1 MAKGC
6 MQRSGCYVEGCGKK
20 HMTVLH
26 PPVQPLPVGHGTQ
39 DSRRADQELG
49 HSESSTSGVVTQLS
63 SQSHVIG
70 AGVNGQN
77 GTGHIADKVRLR
89 IVPVRVRGNQPGKV
103 VETYALLD
111 NGSDVTLCDRKLVD
125 ELGITGQPRSFMLTT
140 QESKNSERSGL
151 EVKLIVGSINGDS
164 SLEVPRAWTVDRLN
178 ISECSIPR
186 DHDVTKWPHLNGIEL
201 PEIDGKEVRVL
212 IGCNVPEAF
221 WVLEERRGGRGEPV
235 AIRSLLGWTLIGPTV
250 KVNEESSFSVNFVR
264 LNDESDSRDETLL
277 LQVKNFWETD
287 FADSISSSKVAM
299 SVEDERAL
307 AIMESSVR
315 RVSGRY
321 QVALPWRRQ
330 PPYLPNNRVAVEQR
344 LSLLKKRFHRDPEF
358 FARYKAAVNDY
369 IGKGYA
375 KQVPV
380 KELYPNGR
388 PSWYLPHHAVFH
400 PHKPDKLRV
409 VFDCAARFKGTS
421 LNDQLLHGPDLT
433 NSLFGVLQRFRQ
445 EPVAL
450 VSDIEAMFH
459 QVKVDPLDSDAL
471 RFLWWPNDD
480 LSAQPI
486 EYRMEVHLFG
496 STSSPSCANFCI
508 RKTAQD
514 NIGNF
519 SHQVIDT
526 VLKNFHVDDCLKSV
540 QSSCAVID
548 LRSQLC
554 ELLQKGGFRL
564 TKWSCN
570 SKDVLETIPN
580 ADRAPSIFDLDLKA
594 EELPIERTLGV
605 QWSMETDMF
614 IFKLLPK
621 DKPYTRR
628 GILSVTS
635 SIYDPLGIISP
646 VVLSAKKLI
655 QDLCKQGLSW
665 DEEIKEEEAIRWK
678 KWLSELPKLSQ
689 ISLARCLKPADFGV
703 ADVTE
708 LHHFADASQIAYGAV
723 SYARFVNEKRN
734 AVHCSFL
741 VGKSRLAHVKPMTI
755 PRLELSAA
763 VVAVKLDRTLREEM
777 EIKIDR
783 SVFWSDSTAVLQ
795 YIKNEDKRFHTF
807 VANRLAVIHDGSK
820 PSQWNFVESA
830 RNPADDASR
839 GLTPEE
845 LLLQDRWFKGPEFLW
860 KLEESWPV
868 PSSPLPSIPDQDTE
882 IKSQGQTN
890 RTTMV
895 SEESNLN
902 SMIQRYSSWYE
913 LKRGVAWLLR
923 FREYIRRKCYP
934 PNDALP
940 QGELSLEELR
950 FAELRIVKYVQT
962 LSFPEIF
969 SALQASNSKTQEK
982 RALRTS
988 GSSGSI
994 YKLRPMLDKEG
1005 ALRVGGRLVNTS
1017 LNYQSKHQLLLPYN
1031 HHLSRLLIMAHHQ
1044 SVGHLGQEYVLTSL
1058 RKKYWIIKGRA
1069 AVRKVLSGC
1078 LTCRKQNSLRG
1089 QQMMADLP
1097 KERLTPGDPPF
1108 SYVGIDYFGPL
1119 FVKRGGSIVKHYGCL
1134 FSCLTLRATHIEV
1147 AESLETDSFISALRR
1162 FISRRG
1168 KPRVIISDNGTNL
1181 CGGERELREAVDSW
1195 NQQKI
1200 NSFLHQ
1206 RNIDWKFNPPG
1217 ASHMGGGWSALFDLC
1232 AKF

>member
-1 MAKGC
+1 MAKGY

-26 PPVQPLPVGHGTQ
+26 PPVQPLSVGHKTK
-39 DSRRADQELG
+39 DSRRADQELT
-49 HSESSTSGVVTQLS
+49 HSESSASGVVTELS

-111 NGSDVTLCDRKLVD
+111 NGSDVTLCDRKLFD
-125 ELGITGQPRSFMLTT
+125 ELGITGQPR
-140 QESKNSERSGL
+140 N
-151 EVKLIVGSINGDS
+151 S
-164 SLEVPRAWTVDRLN
+164 SLEVPRAWTIDRLN

-186 DHDVTKWPHLNGIEL
+186 DHVTKWPHLNGIEL
-201 PEIDGKEVRVL
+201 PEIDRKEVRVL
-212 IGCNVPEAF
+212 IGCNDPEAF

-250 KVNEESSFSVNFVR
+250 KVNEESSFCVNFVR

-321 QVALPWRRQ
+321 QVALSWRRQ

-344 LSLLKKRFHRDPEF
+344 LSLLKKKFHRDPEF

-369 IGKGYA
+369 IAKGYA

-380 KELYPNGR
+380 EELYPNGR
-388 PSWYLPHHAVFH
+388 PLWYLPHHAIFH

-450 VSDIEAMFH
+450 VSGLEAMFH

-471 RFLWWPNDD
+471 RFLWRPNDD
-480 LSAQPI
+480 ISAQPI
-486 EYRMEVHLFG
+486 EYQMEVHLFG

-508 RKTAQD
+508 GKTAQD

-519 SHQVIDT
+519 SHRVIDT
-526 VLKNFHVDDCLKSV
+526 VLKNFYVDDCLKSV
-540 QSSCAVID
+540 QSSCAAID

-580 ADRAPSIFDLDLKA
+580 ADRAPSLFDFDLKA

-605 QWSMETDMF
+605 QW
-614 IFKLLPK
+614 IVLL
-621 DKPYTRR
+621 
-628 GILSVTS
+628 
-635 SIYDPLGIISP
+635 
-646 VVLSAKKLI
+646 AKKLI

-665 DEEIKEEEAIRWK
+665 DEEINEEGAIRWK
-678 KWLSELPKLSQ
+678 KWLLELPKLSQ
-689 ISLARCLKPADFGV
+689 ISLARCVKPSDFDV

-723 SYARFVNEKRN
+723 SYARFVNEEKT

-763 VVAVKLDRTLREEM
+763 VVAVKLDRTLREEL
-777 EIKIDR
+777 EIKIDG
-783 SVFWSDSTAVLQ
+783 SVFWLDSTAVLQ
-795 YIKNEDKRFHTF
+795 YIKNEDKRFHT
-807 VANRLAVIHDGSK
+807 VVENSMEVIHDVSK
-820 PSQWNFVESA
+820 PSLWNIDESA

-868 PSSPLPSIPDQDTE
+868 PSSPLPSIPDKDPE

-913 LKRGVAWLLR
+913 LKRGVAWLLH
-923 FREYIRRKCYP
+923 FREYIQRKCYP

-950 FAELRIVKYVQT
+950 FAELHIVKYVQR

-969 SALQASNSKTQEK
+969 SALQASNSETQEK

-1005 ALRVGGRLVNTS
+1005 ALRVGGKLVNAL

-1058 RKKYWIIKGRA
+1058 RKKVLDHQGTSCCTQWLFDMPQAELSPWPTNDGRFTQ
-1069 AVRKVLSGC
+1069 RKVNSQKPAIFPCWYRLFW
-1078 LTCRKQNSLRG
+1078 TTVRETRK
-1089 QQMMADLP
+1089 
-1097 KERLTPGDPPF
+1097 KYCE
-1108 SYVGIDYFGPL
+1108 
-1119 FVKRGGSIVKHYGCL
+1119 
-1134 FSCLTLRATHIEV
+1134 
-1147 AESLETDSFISALRR
+1147 ALRM
-1162 FISRRG
+1162 FVLMSY
-1168 KPRVIISDNGTNL
+1168 PS
-1181 CGGERELREAVDSW
+1181 
-1195 NQQKI
+1195 
-1200 NSFLHQ
+1200 
-1206 RNIDWKFNPPG
+1206 
-1217 ASHMGGGWSALFDLC
+1217 SHPH
-1232 AKF
+1232 

>member
-1 MAKGC
+1 
-6 MQRSGCYVEGCGKK
+6 
-20 HMTVLH
+20 
-26 PPVQPLPVGHGTQ
+26 
-39 DSRRADQELG
+39 
-49 HSESSTSGVVTQLS
+49 
-63 SQSHVIG
+63 
-70 AGVNGQN
+70 
-77 GTGHIADKVRLR
+77 
-89 IVPVRVRGNQPGKV
+89 
-103 VETYALLD
+103 
-111 NGSDVTLCDRKLVD
+111 
-125 ELGITGQPRSFMLTT
+125 
-140 QESKNSERSGL
+140 
-151 EVKLIVGSINGDS
+151 
-164 SLEVPRAWTVDRLN
+164 
-178 ISECSIPR
+178 
-186 DHDVTKWPHLNGIEL
+186 
-201 PEIDGKEVRVL
+201 
-212 IGCNVPEAF
+212 
-221 WVLEERRGGRGEPV
+221 
-235 AIRSLLGWTLIGPTV
+235 
-250 KVNEESSFSVNFVR
+250 
-264 LNDESDSRDETLL
+264 
-277 LQVKNFWETD
+277 
-287 FADSISSSKVAM
+287 M

-321 QVALPWRRQ
+321 QVALPWRGQ
-330 PPYLPNNRVAVEQR
+330 PPYLPNNRVAVEKR

-369 IGKGYA
+369 IAKGYA

-380 KELYPNGR
+380 EELYPNGR
-388 PSWYLPHHAVFH
+388 PLWYLPHHAVFH

-433 NSLFGVLQRFRQ
+433 NSLFGVLQRFCQ

-526 VLKNFHVDDCLKSV
+526 VLKNFYVDDCLKSV
-540 QSSCAVID
+540 QSSCAAID

-554 ELLQKGGFRL
+554 ELLQKGGFRM

-635 SIYDPLGIISP
+635 SIYDPLGIVSP

-665 DEEIKEEEAIRWK
+665 DEEIKEEAAIRWK
-678 KWLSELPKLSQ
+678 RWLSELPKLSQ
-689 ISLARCLKPADFGV
+689 ISLARCLKPPDFGV

-723 SYARFVNEKRN
+723 SYARFVNEERN
-734 AVHCSFL
+734 AVHCSFI

-763 VVAVKLDRTLREEM
+763 VVTVKLDRTLREKL

-807 VANRLAVIHDGSK
+807 VANRLAVIHDGLK
-820 PSQWNFVESA
+820 PSQWNFVESP

-868 PSSPLPSIPDQDTE
+868 PSSPLPSIPDQDPE

-902 SMIQRYSSWYE
+902 SMIRRYSSWYE

-950 FAELRIVKYVQT
+950 FAELHIVKYVQR

-969 SALQASNSKTQEK
+969 SALQASNSETQEK

-1005 ALRVGGRLVNTS
+1005 ALRVGGRLVNAS

-1044 SVGHLGQEYVLTSL
+1044 SVGLLGQEYVLTSL

-1097 KERLTPGDPPF
+1097 KERLTPEDPPF

-1119 FVKRGGSIVKHYGCL
+1119 FVKRGRSIVKHYGCL

-1168 KPRVIISDNGTNL
+1168 KPRVIISDNSTNL

-1217 ASHMGGGWSALFDLC
+1217 ASHMGGVWERIIRSVRKVLRVLLREQLVSGEALRTLMAEVKSILNGRPLTRNSDDPADMEPLTPNHLLLMQSNLNVPPGVFVKGDLYC
-1232 AKF
+1232 RNRWKQVQYLADVFWKRWLLEYLPSLQERQKWLRPRRNFVVGDLVLIADERVHRGQWPLGRVVEVHPGSDGFTRSVKVATRTTVLSRPVTKLCFLEQEHLS